1 MSKIVKKA
9 HWTAVFYPESL
20 PADWRE
26 QLQQRGMPFAVSP
39 LHDKDVNPDGTP
51 KKPHYHI
58 ILSYPG
64 PTTYNNVLS
73 LTEQLCQPIPKVL
86 DSVKGMYR
94 YFTHLDNPEKYQY
107 DASGIKHY
115 NGFNPL
121 DYDTPT
127 RSEVLAMKTQ
137 IIELIKIEDILEY
150 SELLDY
156 LLENDMVQLFD
167 CASSQT
173 ILFNRY
179 LTSKRER
186 RQKTA
191 AALSR
196 SEIEAKAE
204 RIKKY
209 RLETEQLDPLS
220 QAAEDSQPLAAH
232 IADEPF

>member
-26 QLQQRGMPFAVSP
+26 QLQQRGIPFAVSP
-39 LHDKDVNPDGTP
+39 LHDKDVNADGEP

-58 ILSYPG
+58 ILCFAG
-64 PTTYNNVLS
+64 PTTYNNVLRI
-73 LTEQLCQPIPKVL
+73 TEEFSQPIPKVL

-94 YFTHLDNPEKYQY
+94 YFTHKDNPEKYQY
-107 DASGIKHY
+107 DESDIKHY

-121 DYDTPT
+121 DFDTPT

-137 IIELIKIEDILEY
+137 ILELIKIEDILEY

-156 LLENDMVQLFD
+156 LLENDMLQLFD

-220 QAAEDSQPLAAH
+220 QAAEDSQPPAAH
-232 IADEPF
+232 IVDEPF